1 MVYISVAAVTAAYGF
16 ALTAGHLEKRNA
28 ARPQVTK
35 GSCPFRSVPRLGSAC
50 PRFGPAP
57 WASRGARRSKAK
69 AKRGGLPAGLAREAC
84 AFLCRSCRVQRGCD
98 LLILFFTSEIKRSQ
112 PSAAPTL
119 GVIQHKIRSTGRPP
133 SPAGWL
139 PQKSKAA
146 YTQALH
152 HSTGRAL
159 ARLPLLIHPPPRQ
172 AEWRY
177 LSGSWRVAPC
187 GAASHI

>member
-1 MVYISVAAVTAAYGF
+1 MVYISVAEVTAAYGF
-16 ALTAGHLEKRNA
+16 ALTAGHLEQRNA

-50 PRFGPAP
+50 PRSGPAP

-98 LLILFFTSEIKRSQ
+98 LMILFFTSEIKRSQ

-119 GVIQHKIRSTGRPP
+119 GVIQHKNQVDWRAAIASRLAPTEEQSGVHPSSSPLHRPSVS
-133 SPAGWL
+133 SPA
-139 PQKSKAA
+139 AFD
-146 YTQALH
+146 
-152 HSTGRAL
+152 
-159 ARLPLLIHPPPRQ
+159 PP
-172 AEWRY
+172 
-177 LSGSWRVAPC
+177 APSA
-187 GAASHI
+187 G